1 MLTGNGLIIGFVVAL
16 IILFVLIIRF
26 KWDAFIAL
34 LVVAIGIGIV
44 SAIPANEVPAVIAEG
59 FGNTLAG
66 VGILIGLGIIF
77 GQFLAA
83 SGAIEKI
90 ASSMLKTFGVKNSPY
105 AIAAT
110 STTVAIPVF
119 FDAAFIILHKLIY
132 SLSLRTKISLA
143 TFVAILAIGLIVS
156 HSLIIPT
163 PGPLVV
169 ADQMGVDIGVFF
181 IYGLL
186 VAIPATLVGGVIYGK
201 IIGKRIP
208 NGNRLEDVK
217 EELQTV
223 EQAERGPNRKEMPT
237 WLAYAMLA
245 LPIVLILSN
254 TVVNNVILQDSS
266 ETILGKILAVVGD
279 KNSALLISVIVAMFV
294 LKPYIKEKTEVVM
307 KEAFE
312 SSGMVLLI
320 TGAGGAFGQVVQ
332 QTGLGDLLVNLMTG
346 FNMPALI
353 LGFVFA
359 QILRASLGSATVALV
374 TTSTILG
381 PLAADLG
388 ASPVL
393 LGLAIA
399 AGGIG
404 LSLPN
409 DSGFW
414 VVNKFGRLSVTE
426 TIRIWSLGGFAAGVT
441 ALVMVHLL
449 NAISGFLPG
458 L

>member
-1 MLTGNGLIIGFVVAL
+1 M
-16 IILFVLIIRF
+16 
-26 KWDAFIAL
+26 
-34 LVVAIGIGIV
+34 
-44 SAIPANEVPAVIAEG
+44 
-59 FGNTLAG
+59 
-66 VGILIGLGIIF
+66 
-77 GQFLAA
+77 
-83 SGAIEKI
+83 
-90 ASSMLKTFGVKNSPY
+90 
-105 AIAAT
+105 
-110 STTVAIPVF
+110 
-119 FDAAFIILHKLIY
+119 IY

-266 ETILGKILAVVGD
+266 ETILGKIFAVVGD

-426 TIRIWSLGGFAAGVT
+426 TIRIWS
-441 ALVMVHLL
+441 
-449 NAISGFLPG
+449 
-458 L
+458 